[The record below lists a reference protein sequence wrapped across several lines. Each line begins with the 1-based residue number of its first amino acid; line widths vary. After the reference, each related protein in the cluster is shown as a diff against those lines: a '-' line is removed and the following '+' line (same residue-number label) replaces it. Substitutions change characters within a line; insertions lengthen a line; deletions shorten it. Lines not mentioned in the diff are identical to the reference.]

1 MHWLNGVSGA
11 GVEGLGADVAYI
23 QHAAHALD
31 VDGLAHL
38 TRREHD
44 CAEALQANKQWQRRP
59 RKQTANK
66 HTSGP
71 RRTQAWHGIA
81 PAIAAI
87 ANHSFVSVV
96 ARTAGRA
103 AWRGMAR
110 HGAASHGIA
119 WHGADQAATLAAA
132 KSARIGQRGA

>member
-1 MHWLNGVSGA
+1 MRWLNGVSGA

-44 CAEALQANKQWQRRP
+44 CAEALQANKQMQRRP
-59 RKQTANK
+59 RKQTEKTQTNK
-66 HTSGP
+66 QKPPKTKQAGTDERKQGIAFKPWLLRITHCYRWSLARP
-71 RRTQAWHGIA
+71 AWHG
-81 PAIAAI
+81 
-87 ANHSFVSVV
+87 
-96 ARTAGRA
+96 
-103 AWRGMAR
+103 M
-110 HGAASHGIA
+110 A
-119 WHGADQAATLAAA
+119 WHGADQAATLAA